1 MKKMSLAK
9 KMLIAMILGLLCGI
23 LFLMLREN
31 LLANGNGELWNTIN
45 NWLFADI
52 TAAGNES
59 AVGIVYIVGQI
70 FVRLL
75 QVVIVPMVFCSIAL
89 AIAKMDDAKKLGRI
103 TTKTLGY
110 FFLSSFL
117 ALLVAGF
124 VGYGVYKAGMFSG
137 VNIASLE
144 ASAGATGAN
153 PLKVLLEA
161 FPINITAAFS
171 SNGSILAVVVC
182 AVGMGLAM
190 GTIPQKTQTIKKL
203 LEEISEIV
211 QVVLGFIVHY
221 MAPVGVFALLTRT
234 FAAYGIDYL
243 LPALAYV
250 ITTVILLLAF
260 LLIGYALIILIFGK
274 LNPLPFVKKITKV
287 AIFGFSTSSSAATL
301 GLNQQTTINE
311 LGASEDIVSFVL
323 PLGMTINMDGT
334 AIMQVIAAIFIAA
347 VGGYDITLTSVF
359 TITVLA
365 LVASIG
371 TPAAPGAGAV
381 ILFTVL
387 TGMGY
392 ANDPALMAYSLILA
406 INRPIEMLVTSLNVV
421 GDSAA
426 AILVCK
432 SEGSLDM
439 ETYMAQESNAETVNM

>member
-1 MKKMSLAK
+1 
-9 KMLIAMILGLLCGI
+9 MILGLLCGI

-110 FFLSSFL
+110 FFLSSFF

-359 TITVLA
+359 TIAVLA

-432 SEGSLDM
+432 SE
-439 ETYMAQESNAETVNM
+439 AV